1 MKVKHNKKR
10 NTAFVYEALI
20 KEATNAI
27 VKNDV
32 ERKDKIVKIVKQYF
46 EPFSELKRD
55 LDCYR
60 SLYETRHTGKE
71 ISEKIMKEVKLSKR
85 LIDPEGLFKQ
95 QTNLI
100 KDINKDLGPE
110 TFNNFVPNYKT
121 LATIFQM
128 FNDTSPKQ
136 QIMLENQ
143 MIDFMISDE
152 PKKEDMVPIDNL
164 VYNSFVKK
172 FNEKYGDD
180 LLKEQKELIMHYITS
195 FVDNSIE
202 LKMFLNEEIGR
213 LKNKLRE
220 AKDIEEIK
228 SDNSMMEKA
237 DNVILKLDSYSKGTV
252 NETML
257 LTVLRT
263 QKLVKE
269 IYSDVSVS

>member
-1 MKVKHNKKR
+1 MKIKHNKKR

-27 VKNDV
+27 IKNDI
-32 ERKDKIVKIVKQYF
+32 ERKDKIVKIIKQYF
-46 EPFSELKRD
+46 EPFSALKKD

-60 SLYETRHTGKE
+60 SLYETRGATKE
-71 ISEKIMKEVKLSKR
+71 TSEKIMKEVKLSKR

-95 QTNLI
+95 QSSLI

-121 LATIFQM
+121 LATISQM
-128 FNDTSPKQ
+128 FGEASPKQ
-136 QIMLENQ
+136 QIVLENQ
-143 MIDFMISDE
+143 MIEFMVS
-152 PKKEDMVPIDNL
+152 KEQEQKEMVPIDNI

-180 LLKEQKELIMHYITS
+180 LLKEQKQLLMHYITS

-213 LKNKLRE
+213 LKHKLKE
-220 AKDIEEIK
+220 AKNTQEIK
-228 SDNSMMEKA
+228 SDESMMEKT
-237 DNVILKLDSYSKGTV
+237 DNVISKLDSYSKETV
-252 NETML
+252 SETLL
-257 LTVLRT
+257 LTVLKT

-269 IYSDVSVS
+269 IYSDVSVG

>member
-20 KEATNAI
+20 KEATDAI
-27 VKNDV
+27 VKNDI

-46 EPFSELKRD
+46 EPFSVLKKD

-60 SLYETRHTGKE
+60 SLYETRGTAKE

-100 KDINKDLGPE
+100 KDINKDLGPD

-128 FNDTSPKQ
+128 FNDSSPKQ

-143 MIDFMISDE
+143 MIDLMASE
-152 PKKEDMVPIDNL
+152 EHKQEDMVPIDNI

-180 LLKEQKELIMHYITS
+180 LLKEQKELLTHYITS

-213 LKNKLRE
+213 LKERLQK

-228 SDNSMMEKA
+228 SDGSMMEKTN
-237 DNVILKLDSYSKGTV
+237 NVISKLDSYSRETV
-252 NETML
+252 SESIL
-257 LTVLRT
+257 LTVLKT

>member
-20 KEATNAI
+20 KEATDAI
-27 VKNDV
+27 VKNDI

-46 EPFSELKRD
+46 EPFSELKKD

-60 SLYETRHTGKE
+60 SLYETRNTEKE
-71 ISEKIMKEVKLSKR
+71 TSEKIMKEVKLSKR

-100 KDINKDLGPE
+100 KDINKDLGPD
-110 TFNNFVPNYKT
+110 TFNNFVPKYKT
-121 LATIFQM
+121 LANIFQM
-128 FNDTSPKQ
+128 FNGSTPKQ
-136 QIMLENQ
+136 QIMLETQ
-143 MIDFMISDE
+143 MIEFMTSDVQ
-152 PKKEDMVPIDNL
+152 KQEDMVPIDNI

-180 LLKEQKELIMHYITS
+180 LLKEQKELLMHYITS

-202 LKMFLNEEIGR
+202 LKMFLNEEISR
-213 LKNKLRE
+213 LKNKLQE
-220 AKDIEEIK
+220 AKQIEEIK
-228 SDNSMMEKA
+228 SDGSMMEKT
-237 DNVILKLDSYSKGTV
+237 DSVISKLDSYSKETV
-252 NETML
+252 SESIL
-257 LTVLRT
+257 LTVLKT

-269 IYSDVSVS
+269 IYSDVSVG

>member
-20 KEATNAI
+20 KEATDAI
-27 VKNDV
+27 VKNDI

-46 EPFSELKRD
+46 EPFSELKKD

-60 SLYETRHTGKE
+60 SLYETRNTEKE
-71 ISEKIMKEVKLSKR
+71 TSEKIMKEVKLSKR

-100 KDINKDLGPE
+100 KDINKDLGPD

-121 LATIFQM
+121 LANIFQM
-128 FNDTSPKQ
+128 FNGSTPKQ
-136 QIMLENQ
+136 QIMLETQ
-143 MIDFMISDE
+143 MIEFMTSDVQ
-152 PKKEDMVPIDNL
+152 KQEDMAPIDNI

-180 LLKEQKELIMHYITS
+180 LLKEQKELLMHYITS

-202 LKMFLNEEIGR
+202 LKMFLNEEISR
-213 LKNKLRE
+213 LKNKLQE
-220 AKDIEEIK
+220 AKQIEEIK
-228 SDNSMMEKA
+228 SDGSMMEKT
-237 DNVILKLDSYSKGTV
+237 DSVISKLDSYSKETV
-252 NETML
+252 SESIL
-257 LTVLRT
+257 LTVLKT

-269 IYSDVSVS
+269 IYSDVSVG

>member
-1 MKVKHNKKR
+1 MKTRHNKKR

-27 VKNDV
+27 IKSDV
-32 ERKDKIVKIVKQYF
+32 ERKDKVVKIIKQYF
-46 EPFSELKRD
+46 EPFSDLKKD

-60 SLYETRHTGKE
+60 SLYETRGTAKE
-71 ISEKIMKEVKLSKR
+71 TSEKIMREVKLSKR
-85 LIDPEGLFKQ
+85 IIDPQGLFKQ
-95 QTNLI
+95 QTKQI
-100 KDINKDLGPE
+100 KDINRDLGPD

-128 FNDTSPKQ
+128 FNDSSPKQ

-143 MIDFMISDE
+143 MISFMVSE
-152 PKKEDMVPIDNL
+152 EQQEEDMVPIDNI
-164 VYNSFVKK
+164 VYKSFVKK

-180 LLKEQKELIMHYITS
+180 LLKEQKELLTHYITS

-213 LKNKLRE
+213 LKNSLQK
-220 AKDIEEIK
+220 AKETEEIK
-228 SDNSMMEKA
+228 SDKSMLEKT
-237 DNVILKLDSYSKGTV
+237 DDVISKLDSYSKEAI
-252 NETML
+252 NESVL
-257 LTVLRT
+257 LTVLKT

>member
-20 KEATNAI
+20 KEATDAI
-27 VKNDV
+27 VKNDI

-46 EPFSELKRD
+46 EPFSELKKD

-60 SLYETRHTGKE
+60 SLYETRRTEKE
-71 ISEKIMKEVKLSKR
+71 TSEKIMKEVKLSKR

-100 KDINKDLGPE
+100 KDINRDLGPD
-110 TFNNFVPNYKT
+110 TFNNFVPSYKT

-128 FNDTSPKQ
+128 FNSSTPKQ
-136 QIMLENQ
+136 QIMLETQ
-143 MIDFMISDE
+143 MIDFMTSEE
-152 PKKEDMVPIDNL
+152 PKQEEMVPIDNL

-172 FNEKYGDD
+172 FNEKYGND

-202 LKMFLNEEIGR
+202 LKMFLNEEISR
-213 LKNKLRE
+213 LKSRLQE
-220 AKDIEEIK
+220 AKNIEEVK
-228 SDNSMMEKA
+228 SDNSMMRKT
-237 DNVILKLDSYSKGTV
+237 DSVILKLDSYSKETV
-252 NETML
+252 NETIL
-257 LTVLRT
+257 LTVLKT

>member
-27 VKNDV
+27 VKNDI

-237 DNVILKLDSYSKGTV
+237 DNVILKLDSYSKETV

>member
-20 KEATNAI
+20 KEATDAI
-27 VKNDV
+27 VKNDI

-46 EPFSELKRD
+46 EPFSELKKD

-60 SLYETRHTGKE
+60 SLYETRNTEKE
-71 ISEKIMKEVKLSKR
+71 TSEKIMKEVKLSKR

-100 KDINKDLGPE
+100 KDINKDLGPD

-121 LATIFQM
+121 LANIFQM
-128 FNDTSPKQ
+128 FNGSTPKQ
-136 QIMLENQ
+136 QIMLETQ
-143 MIDFMISDE
+143 MIEFMTSDVQ
-152 PKKEDMVPIDNL
+152 KQEDMVPIDNI

-180 LLKEQKELIMHYITS
+180 LLKEQKELLMHYITS

-202 LKMFLNEEIGR
+202 LKMFLNEEISR
-213 LKNKLRE
+213 LKNKLQE
-220 AKDIEEIK
+220 AKQIEEIK
-228 SDNSMMEKA
+228 SDGSMMEKT
-237 DNVILKLDSYSKGTV
+237 DSVISKLDSYSKETV
-252 NETML
+252 SESIL
-257 LTVLRT
+257 LTVLKT

-269 IYSDVSVS
+269 IYSDVSVG